1 MLVGP
6 YRIGVDIG
14 GTFTDLVLVDAKGA
28 VRAFKSP
35 SVPSDPADGVIAAVK
50 LAARTLKIEVQDFLA
65 NTELF
70 VHGSTI
76 ATNTLL
82 EKKGAKVGLLVT
94 EGFRDSLE
102 IRRSIRENV
111 WDHRKP
117 FPEVLVPRYLRLPVR
132 ERMEHDGTPRVSCF
146 FPLTSSEREGLDH
159 FSVPH
164 ARWRLDSFQH
174 LSSLADRQVQQ
185 KLSWWL
191 PRLWLVR

>member
-82 EKKGAKVGLLVT
+82 EKKGAKQKGT
-94 EGFRDSLE
+94 R
-102 IRRSIRENV
+102 IRRQLGSG
-111 WDHRKP
+111 
-117 FPEVLVPRYLRLPVR
+117 PRAR
-132 ERMEHDGTPRVSCF
+132 TPAAAS
-146 FPLTSSEREGLDH
+146 
-159 FSVPH
+159 
-164 ARWRLDSFQH
+164 
-174 LSSLADRQVQQ
+174 
-185 KLSWWL
+185 
-191 PRLWLVR
+191 